1 MLKAKKEKN
10 LTVSHQKIDKNSDFL
25 INATDIVKIYG
36 DKTVL
41 NKLNIQIKAG
51 ERIGIIG
58 ANGSGKS
65 TITEI
70 IAGIRHPSSGVVAK
84 KEGLV
89 IGFQFQESKYPPGI
103 TVMDMLT
110 YYLATFNIEMNV
122 GQLNELLN
130 TYQLSAAKNKNI
142 MFLSGGQQQRLN
154 ILLSVIHKP
163 DLVILDE
170 VSTGLD
176 IEVREEIFDFLQKNI
191 VEKNVAMVLVTHN
204 MSEIEHFCTR
214 IIYMHDGN
222 IIEKRTVKDVVK
234 EYGSVHDYTF
244 QQFQKYKKPTI
255 ATEKAT
261 LAKQKGQQDPN
272 KIVNAVKARPSKQIP
287 LLNLMFKYYF
297 KGFFVPFFLIVYPIL
312 ILGIQGESVRN
323 TGANVTETIDA
334 IKQMVAGIAIVNI
347 ISVGIFIIPQ
357 TIIEFKLSVL
367 LKRIGATNIHPL
379 FFVSAVIIIGV
390 FASII
395 SFLWTLLWGGIYF
408 GGTYGWSNIALP
420 SQIAASIPWIIIIF
434 ITTIALGI
442 MLASLFKTITS
453 FIAVANV
460 LYLPIAYLSGS
471 IMPITWITSSKVL
484 NIISYFSPFK
494 YSTMPYFQ
502 CWSGTFKM
510 TWEIYLDGAV
520 SLVILAGFMAIAGR
534 KLKWQD

>member
-1 MLKAKKEKN
+1 MKTN
-10 LTVSHQKIDKNSDFL
+10 LTETTHEKRVKNSDFL
-25 INATDIVKIYG
+25 INATDIVKVYG

-65 TITEI
+65 TLTEI
-70 IAGIRHPSSGVVAK
+70 IAGIRHATSGVIEK
-84 KEGLV
+84 KEGIV

-110 YYLATFNIEMNV
+110 YYLETFNIEINV

-176 IEVREEIFDFLQKNI
+176 IEVKEEIFDFLQKNI
-191 VEKNVAMVLVTHN
+191 VEKNVAMILVTHN

-214 IIYMHDGN
+214 IIYMHDGD
-222 IIEKRTVKDVVK
+222 IIEKRTVKEVVK
-234 EYGSVHDYTF
+234 EYGSVHNYTS

-255 ATEKAT
+255 AAEKKA
-261 LAKQKGQQDPN
+261 LSKKKGQQDPN
-272 KIVNAVKARPSKQIP
+272 KIVNAAKTRPSKQIP
-287 LLNLMFKYYF
+287 LLNLMFKYYL

-312 ILGIQGESVRN
+312 ILGIQGESIRH
-323 TGANVTETIDA
+323 TGADVAGTITA
-334 IKQMVAGIAIVNI
+334 VKQMIAGIAIVNI

-379 FFVSAVIIIGV
+379 FFVTAVIIIGV

-408 GGTYGWSNIALP
+408 GGTYSWSVIALP
-420 SQIAASIPWIIIIF
+420 TQIGASIPWIIIIF
-434 ITTIALGI
+434 ITTIGLGI

-460 LYLPIAYLSGS
+460 LYLPVAYLSGS
-471 IMPITWITSSKVL
+471 IMPIDWITSSKVL

-494 YSTMPYFQ
+494 YSTLPYFE
-502 CWSGTFKM
+502 CWNGTFKM
-510 TWEIYLDGAV
+510 TWEMYLYGGI
-520 SLVILAGFMAIAGR
+520 SLIILAIFMGIAAR